1 MNPPSSTGGAS
12 KRHLVLPYAFDTNDI
27 QFFHTSRFL
36 RRRRFC
42 IDVIEAFGWPHREGE
57 HAPKIMTAFIYGS
70 SGGPVASLPFTK
82 FSDTLPIAAMPA
94 LRDGSTSPT
103 TG

>member
-27 QFFHTSRFL
+27 QFFHTNRFL

-57 HAPKIMTAFIYGS
+57 HAPKIMSIGFDLWIIGRPGCTAALHKILAHVVDRGN
-70 SGGPVASLPFTK
+70 AW
-82 FSDTLPIAAMPA
+82 IA
-94 LRDGSTSPT
+94 RRI
-103 TG
+103 